1 MEVSSHLMLNKNEA
15 KGINKKHTSTV
26 PSRPTA
32 ASTIDRSSSPSRNA
46 TENLTDDLKRRL
58 IIDTCGGIQEKTKI
72 LSLRQKQLELSDQ
85 FYPESMKSLYNNAL
99 NHNAKKVV
107 VRAIQNTPDRILDAP
122 DFRDDYCKQILN
134 FY

>member
-15 KGINKKHTSTV
+15 KDANKKPTSTV
-26 PSRPTA
+26 PSRPTT
-32 ASTIDRSSSPSRNA
+32 ASARARSSSPSRNA
-46 TENLTDDLKRRL
+46 TENLTDDLKKRL

-72 LSLRQKQLELSDQ
+72 LSLRQKQVDLSDQ
-85 FYPESMKSLYNNAL
+85 YYPECMKSLYNNAL
-99 NHNAKKVV
+99 NHNTKKVV

-122 DFRDDYCKQILN
+122 EFRDDYCKQILI